1 MTRGVL
7 RSLLLAW
14 ALTAVA
20 GCRLFPVREEVD
32 GAVCH
37 VAARRADLQPLEH
50 AAPAPESTLPRDGP
64 KWEAEGAPP
73 RSKGEVKGDRVDEDA
88 SGRPA
93 PAERLIPPGLPGGYA
108 REVTLPP
115 GAKTGEEKARALEA
129 IYPPLPELPS
139 PRRLPP
145 GPSGHPLTL
154 SDLQQL
160 AASNS
165 PALKQAAAEVE
176 SARGR
181 AVQAGLAPNPVV
193 GYQADTIRQGDTA
206 GLQGG
211 FIDQTIKTAGKLKL
225 ARARAEQEVR
235 LAEIAFGRAR
245 FDLLTQVRGG
255 YFSVLSAREN
265 VRVARLL
272 AEFTDRVY
280 EIQVGRVRAGQ
291 AALYEPAQLRVLAL
305 QARNTLI
312 QARNREAAA
321 WKGLASAMGLPGMP
335 PTELAGR
342 IDMPAPDYCYEKALA
357 RVLHAHTDVLSARAD
372 IDRDRLGLELQRVTP
387 IPDVNVGLV
396 VQKDYT
402 TPPFNIDYNVR
413 VGLPIPVWDRNQGNI
428 KDAQGRLE
436 RSLEEPH
443 RVRNDLTARLAEA
456 YERYASNRAVLDN
469 YRRFILADQVR
480 AFRGAYDAHQQ
491 NPDRVGFGD
500 IVNAQQTLAAAVTT
514 YVSTLTALWQSVVDV
529 ANLLQTEDLFQLCET
544 FEPGAVPDLSSLPE
558 LPCCHPCSPLPG
570 ESLKR
575 PDGGWPA
582 PWSAEVGPAL
592 LPPPG
597 LKQGEPG
604 SLPMPRRAGEEA
616 QPKGAA
622 ADDGWRRSSAR

>member
-1 MTRGVL
+1 MTRSVL
-7 RSLLLAW
+7 RSLLLVW
-14 ALTAVA
+14 ALTALA
-20 GCRLFPVREEVD
+20 GCRLFPVREEID

-37 VAARRADLQPLEH
+37 VAARRTDPQPLEH
-50 AAPAPESTLPRDGP
+50 ALAAPENVPSSVGP
-64 KWEAEGAPP
+64 AAREGASP
-73 RSKGEVKGDRVDEDA
+73 RAPRRDDSKARGEGDA
-88 SGRPA
+88 SERPS
-93 PAERLIPPGLPGGYA
+93 PAERLIPPGLPGGFA
-108 REVTLPP
+108 QEVVFPP
-115 GAKTGEEKARALEA
+115 GAKTEKDKARVISS

-165 PALKQAAAEVE
+165 PTLKQSAAQVE

-181 AVQAGLAPNPVV
+181 AVQAGLSPNPVV

-211 FIDQTIKTAGKLKL
+211 FVDQTIKTAGKLKL

-245 FDLLTQVRGG
+245 FDLLTQVRSG

-272 AEFTDRVY
+272 TEFTDRVY
-280 EIQVGRVRAGQ
+280 EIQIGRVRAGQ

-305 QARNTLI
+305 QARNTLV
-312 QARNREAAA
+312 QAQNREAAA
-321 WKGLASAMGLPGMP
+321 WKGLASALGLPGIP

-342 IDMPAPDYCYEKALA
+342 IDMPAPDYCFDKALA
-357 RVLHAHTDVLSARAD
+357 RVLHAHTDVFSAHAD

-402 TPPFNIDYNVR
+402 TPPFNVDYNVR

-428 KDAQGRLE
+428 RDAQGQLE

-456 YERYASNRAVLDN
+456 YERYASNRALLDN

-514 YVSTLTALWQSVVDV
+514 YVTTLTALWQSVVDV

-575 PDGGWPA
+575 PDGDWRVPRA
-582 PWSAEVGPAL
+582 AEVGPAL
-592 LPPPG
+592 LPPPRS
-597 LKQGEPG
+597 KQDEPI
-604 SLPMPRRAGEEA
+604 SLPMQRKTGKEGRPMGNT
-616 QPKGAA
+616 
-622 ADDGWRRSSAR
+622 ADDGWRGSPPG